1 MAPQLTPIS
10 YVPTA
15 PDAADPTPSRAIE
28 WTGFHKLVSTVTGA
42 GIAPPPAFVALA
54 EGYGRLQTFASG
66 NGRTMQSR
74 LVEGLIS
81 GATGDLEA
89 LFAAALI
96 ERAVNSGGVIA
107 AELLEE
113 IRGAVLD
120 ALRKI
125 YAPTVV
131 RTYRTLAGKFNDTA
145 QAFHR
150 AAATISPAASSD
162 VAAEAPR
169 GVLEA
174 WHDGLRHAKTLES
187 LVEPLSCAAELWR
200 PIEAPSAVGGDRAT
214 FTLPLCVDLD
224 GVGRRA
230 AWAAWHD
237 ADEPQPAPAALTM
250 KAMQPQPARQPTRGG
265 RWARLVA
272 AGAIIRADDDPT
284 DMALFGQP
292 QPFARKLIERRVG
305 DNLKQEWAVVDPEA
319 GTEAPKRRPVSAL
332 RAYLRRR
339 HPDIPEVI
347 DIVAGVADAEEHPGG
362 N

>member
-1 MAPQLTPIS
+1 MAPQLTPIY

-15 PDAADPTPSRAIE
+15 PDAGDPTPSRAIE

-174 WHDGLRHAKTLES
+174 WHDGLRHAKTLE
-187 LVEPLSCAAELWR
+187 V
-200 PIEAPSAVGGDRAT
+200 VGRAT
-214 FTLPLCVDLD
+214 
-224 GVGRRA
+224 
-230 AWAAWHD
+230 
-237 ADEPQPAPAALTM
+237 
-250 KAMQPQPARQPTRGG
+250 
-265 RWARLVA
+265 
-272 AGAIIRADDDPT
+272 I
-284 DMALFGQP
+284 
-292 QPFARKLIERRVG
+292 
-305 DNLKQEWAVVDPEA
+305 
-319 GTEAPKRRPVSAL
+319 
-332 RAYLRRR
+332 LRRR
-339 HPDIPEVI
+339 ALAAHRGAVRRRRRPGHVH
-347 DIVAGVADAEEHPGG
+347 VAVVRRPRRGWAARGLGG
-362 N
+362 LA